1 MTTSESADQPPE
13 SGAHLAASLSTDV
26 ATLDRELTE
35 IDMLVGQA
43 RAESARHEQKRAQ
56 LAEKLATTD
65 PKASPTDVA
74 DAWTQLV
81 TLTRRAV
88 LMEAQVDVLDGK
100 RRALARHREAI
111 AAIVTAIDTLPATIE
126 AVAPEAEAASPSM
139 SRVVMSA
146 QEDLRRDIS
155 RAMHDGPAQ
164 SLTNIVLQAAIV
176 ERLLGRDP
184 EGAKGELRLLVTMVQ
199 HTLEATK
206 SFIFDVRPMV
216 LDDLGVVPTLRRMTR
231 DRGRKAKVPV
241 EFESLGQEQRL
252 PMDLEST
259 IFRILDDALGA
270 YLALSPERVQVVLDW
285 TEELD
290 ARVVAERSPI
300 TAQRRAAARGAQGRA
315 RRHPPDDPGPPR
327 RTPRAR
333 RGREDGGDRR
343 AAGERLPRRLGPRS
357 VHRRPGRPAGR
368 RRGAARGRA
377 AAQRAHR
384 GRRSDAPVMIDRR
397 GARGD
402 ATAGP
407 GIIETSLVLGLAILI
422 ALVIIVFFGG
432 ALAAAI
438 DVLVDAAH
446 GTS

>member
-126 AVAPEAEAASPSM
+126 AVAPEAEASSPSM

-241 EFESLGQEQRL
+241 EFESLGQERRL

-300 TAQRRAAARGAQGRA
+300 TVSDEPLPEVPKDAPDAIRQMIQDRHDARLALAEAAKTAAIVELPANVFRDASDRAVSIGGRA
-315 RRHPPDDPGPPR
+315 DLL
-327 RTPRAR
+327 A
-333 RGREDGGDRR
+333 GG
-343 AAGERLPRRLGPRS
+343 GELHVVVPLPSEPTEG
-357 VHRRPGRPAGR
+357 G
-368 RRGAARGRA
+368 GAM
-377 AAQRAHR
+377 
-384 GRRSDAPVMIDRR
+384 RRS
-397 GARGD
+397 
-402 ATAGP
+402 
-407 GIIETSLVLGLAILI
+407 
-422 ALVIIVFFGG
+422 
-432 ALAAAI
+432 
-438 DVLVDAAH
+438 
-446 GTS
+446 